1 MIEEFNKKIEVKIH
15 KKTLSDEEAEEII
28 KLIKTE
34 NVHTIL
40 SKLSTTL
47 IRDYL
52 NLAIKSN
59 HIFLFTC
66 KTEKKIIGHALFAE
80 KPKHLISEFSIL
92 KFKILFN
99 LIKKIK
105 FFQLINILISIL
117 KLDLLLLNK
126 NHKNLIKDS
135 LNLNLLAIH
144 SEYQSKGIGKFFFE
158 NSIQI
163 IYQNYFKFNL
173 ITCEAPTIDACNF
186 YEKKLDF
193 KLIGKKIRLF
203 KNFFVFLKQQM

>member
-1 MIEEFNKKIEVKIH
+1 MIEKFNRKIEVKIH
-15 KKTLSDEEAEEII
+15 KNTLSSEEADEII
-28 KLIKTE
+28 ELIKTE

-52 NLAIKSN
+52 NLAIKSD

-80 KPKHLISEFSIL
+80 KPRYLISEFSNM
-92 KFKILFN
+92 KFKILLD

-105 FFQLINILISIL
+105 FFQLTNILISIL
-117 KLDLLLLNK
+117 KLDLILLDK
-126 NHKNLIKDS
+126 KHKDLIKDS
-135 LNLNLLAIH
+135 LNLNLLAINR
-144 SEYQSKGIGKFFFE
+144 EYQSKGIGKFFFE

-173 ITCEAPTIDACNF
+173 ITCEAPTIDAYNF
-186 YEKKLDF
+186 YKKKLDF

-203 KNFFVFLKQQM
+203 KNFFVFLK

>member
-1 MIEEFNKKIEVKIH
+1 MIEEFNRKMEVKIH
-15 KKTLSDEEAEEII
+15 KNTLSDEEAEEII
-28 KLIKTE
+28 ELIKTE

-52 NLAIKSN
+52 NLAIKSD

-66 KTEKKIIGHALFAE
+66 KTEKKIIGYALFAE
-80 KPKHLISEFSIL
+80 KPRYLISEFSIM
-92 KFKILFN
+92 KFKILLD

-117 KLDLLLLNK
+117 KLDLILLDK
-126 NHKNLIKDS
+126 KHKDLIKDS
-135 LNLNLLAIH
+135 LNLNLLAINK
-144 SEYQSKGIGKFFFE
+144 EYQSKGIGKFFFE

-186 YEKKLDF
+186 YKKKLDF
-193 KLIGKKIRLF
+193 KPIGKKIRLF